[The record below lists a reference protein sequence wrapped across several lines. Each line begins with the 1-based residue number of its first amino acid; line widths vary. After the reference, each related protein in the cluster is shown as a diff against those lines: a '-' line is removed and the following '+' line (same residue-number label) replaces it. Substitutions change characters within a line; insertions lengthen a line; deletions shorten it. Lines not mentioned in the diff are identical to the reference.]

1 MIRALLRASTARAP
15 QDIFRMDAS
24 TSIRRD
30 MSDVAFLTLAISVL
44 WLLLHA
50 ANIADHLFGLYVHG
64 KNLEV
69 PARALVRLVVTTV
82 LSGVMTPLL
91 IYLLRRIP
99 RGERLNAAAW
109 MHFIGVVLAFA
120 VLRTV
125 VGAISFAALWDYALT
140 WHGLK
145 RAMIVQ
151 THTHAVH
158 VAIAGA
164 IILLYDNA
172 QSGLERERLRAA
184 LTVSRMQQ
192 LRAQFRPHFLLNT
205 LNTIATL
212 VHRDPKTADDL
223 ITSLA
228 ALLRWTV
235 DLDDVAE
242 IPLEDELEFVQD
254 YLTIQQVRFGAR
266 LQASIDAADD
276 VLQCSVIPQVLQPL
290 VENAIIHG
298 IPHAYPTG
306 RVRITARIDRDTLVL
321 QVRDSGSADPA
332 AISRGI
338 GLKNLEERLTTMY
351 GGRGTLSFCNEADEL
366 VAEVRIPARAEAR

>member
-1 MIRALLRASTARAP
+1 
-15 QDIFRMDAS
+15 MDALKPP
-24 TSIRRD
+24 RRD
-30 MSDVAFLTLAISVL
+30 TSDVAVLTLTISVL
-44 WLLLHA
+44 WLLLTGAH
-50 ANIADHLFGLYVHG
+50 IADQMISRYFAGIDLQPVL
-64 KNLEV
+64 
-69 PARALVRLVVTTV
+69 ALQHLVVHTT
-82 LSGVMTPLL
+82 LSVAITPLL
-91 IYLLRRIP
+91 IYLLRLVRQ
-99 RGERLNAAAW
+99 GARLGAVAW
-109 MHFIGVVLAFA
+109 AYFAGVVLAVA
-120 VLRTV
+120 VLRTFMGIVAGV
-125 VGAISFAALWDYALT
+125 VFFEGHLTLQRLKISLL
-140 WHGLK
+140 LE
-145 RAMIVQ
+145 
-151 THTHAVH
+151 THTHAIEIM
-158 VAIAGA
+158 IAGA
-164 IILLYDNA
+164 VILLYYNA

-228 ALLRWTV
+228 TLLRSTL

-266 LQASIDAADD
+266 LQASIDAPDD

-321 QVRDSGSADPA
+321 HVRDSGSADPA
-332 AISRGI
+332 TISRGI

-366 VAEVRIPARAEAR
+366 VAEVRIPGRREDR